1 MLKLVLVGVWVILV
15 TAAATFGSVYLGKS
29 KSGETGKPP
38 DLGVEEITS
47 EMTSVPIIRGGGV
60 AGYVVF
66 QLSFAADR
74 ALLDQKKLDPVP
86 FLKDA
91 TFRVIFT
98 STETDFRRLK
108 ADDLNKLTNA
118 IAEEANRRL
127 GQPLVRQVLLQ
138 QLNYV
143 PRDDIR
149 TNWTGGN
156 SAGN

>member
-1 MLKLVLVGVWVILV
+1 MLKLVFVGVWVILV
-15 TAAATFGSVYLGKS
+15 TAGATFGSVYLGKS
-29 KSGETGKPP
+29 RAGEKGKPP
-38 DLGVEEITS
+38 DLGVEEITA
-47 EMTSVPIIRGGGV
+47 EMTSVPIIRGDAV

-74 ALLDQKKLDPVP
+74 ALLDEKKLDPLP

-98 STETDFRRLK
+98 SVETDFKRLK
-108 ADDLNKLTNA
+108 PADLNRLTDA
-118 IAEEANRRL
+118 IAKEANRRL
-127 GQPLVRQVLLQ
+127 GQPLVREVLLQ

-143 PRDDIR
+143 PKEDIR
-149 TNWTGGN
+149 TNWTGGS